1 MSGQSIMDRVNAA
14 RHSIAG
20 QGLAKSV
27 CKATTEEIMGPKK
40 KHLDYLVQCTNEP
53 NVSIPQLADLLI
65 ERTQHGNWVVVFKSL
80 ITIQNLMNFG
90 NERFTQYLAS
100 NNCSFNLNSFLDKSG
115 VQALQQNLT
124 GNPDFYA
131 LIRQAP
137 QQPIPGSPDFHAI
150 KQGYDMSTFI
160 RRYAKYLNE
169 KAISYRLMAFDFCKI
184 KRGKDDG
191 TLRTMNAEK
200 LLKTLPV
207 LQKQMDA
214 LLDFYCTPNELTNG
228 VINACFLLLFK
239 DLIRLF
245 ACYNDGIINL
255 LEKYFDMNKK
265 QCKEAL
271 DIYKKFLVRMDKVS
285 EFLKVA
291 ENVGIDKGD
300 IPDLAKAPS
309 SLLDALEQHYASLE
323 GKKIPGSSSKP
334 AGFTAALNT
343 MADQNVAFSGVSDD
357 EKRKILDDETQ
368 RLNQLKSTEF
378 SETTSA
384 SSDQRIK
391 ELNQTSPQTS
401 PQNQPATYASTNPF
415 SSGPAEALTSDLLLD
430 TSLTTT
436 QPAKPISDL
445 LGLSASTNPFVDSLP
460 TNAVSPGQTNTM
472 TSMGWTAKPAS
483 PAMNTTTQAG
493 VMDMISPS
501 NAATTTTTPSASL
514 AAMAQSTSP
523 APPAVHTELEDLL
536 DPLEAL
542 DPLAPKRPVSPAF
555 VRPVSPAIVP
565 PASPAFNRPVSPV
578 TGSTFNA
585 PVSPSATAF
594 NPPASPSSSCF
605 KPPAS
610 PSAQRSVTPT
620 YMDNRDKGLQDLTS
634 PAMTTGSDPGFN
646 AFGDVLQPQTQTPSK
661 KEPMKLIQG
670 DLDLSLAQMA
680 ANLNINGPASQVKK
694 TDHQW
699 QPKGEQKKTGG
710 ANWAAP
716 VLSSSTT
723 WNMSQPVQ
731 PGIGLSPTAGG
742 GGPRMPAA
750 TTGMAGTDL
759 FGAKP
764 PTTKSQTQPNDPFG
778 AL

>member
-1 MSGQSIMDRVNAA
+1 MVQWRTLSLFFFYYFCLAVSFSQQSI
-14 RHSIAG
+14 
-20 QGLAKSV
+20 
-27 CKATTEEIMGPKK
+27 
-40 KHLDYLVQCTNEP
+40 
-53 NVSIPQLADLLI
+53 LI
-65 ERTQHGNWVVVFKSL
+65 S
-80 ITIQNLMNFG
+80 
-90 NERFTQYLAS
+90 
-100 NNCSFNLNSFLDKSG
+100 
-115 VQALQQNLT
+115 ALQQNLT

-368 RLNQLKSTEF
+368 RLNQLK
-378 SETTSA
+378 
-384 SSDQRIK
+384 DQRIK

-415 SSGPAEALTSDLLLD
+415 SSGPAEAVTSDLLLD

-460 TNAVSPGQTNTM
+460 TNAVSPGQTTTM

-483 PAMNTTTQAG
+483 PAMNATNQAG

-501 NAATTTTTPSASL
+501 NAATTTTTTSASL
-514 AAMAQSTSP
+514 AAMAQSTTP

-634 PAMTTGSDPGFN
+634 PAMTTGSDPG
-646 AFGDVLQPQTQTPSK
+646 
-661 KEPMKLIQG
+661 
-670 DLDLSLAQMA
+670 
-680 ANLNINGPASQVKK
+680 
-694 TDHQW
+694 
-699 QPKGEQKKTGG
+699 
-710 ANWAAP
+710 
-716 VLSSSTT
+716 TT
-723 WNMSQPVQ
+723 
-731 PGIGLSPTAGG
+731 I
-742 GGPRMPAA
+742 
-750 TTGMAGTDL
+750 
-759 FGAKP
+759 P
-764 PTTKSQTQPNDPFG
+764 PC
-778 AL
+778 

>member
-493 VMDMISPS
+493 ESAFTTDAAFAAAFPNSSVSTGVMDMISPS

-523 APPAVHTELEDLL
+523 APPA
-536 DPLEAL
+536 
-542 DPLAPKRPVSPAF
+542 
-555 VRPVSPAIVP
+555 
-565 PASPAFNRPVSPV
+565 
-578 TGSTFNA
+578 
-585 PVSPSATAF
+585 
-594 NPPASPSSSCF
+594 
-605 KPPAS
+605 
-610 PSAQRSVTPT
+610 AQRSVTPT

>member
-14 RHSIAG
+14 RHSISG

-53 NVSIPQLADLLI
+53 NVSIPHLADLLI
-65 ERTQHGNWVVVFKSL
+65 ERTQHGNWVVVFKAL
-80 ITIQNLMNFG
+80 IAVQNLMNFG

-100 NNCSFNLNSFLDKSG
+100 NNCSFNLNSFLDKGG
-115 VQALQQNLT
+115 VQAEM
-124 GNPDFYA
+124 
-131 LIRQAP
+131 AP
-137 QQPIPGSPDFHAI
+137 QQPIPGSPDFHAM

-184 KRGKDDG
+184 KRGKEDG

-214 LLDFYCTPNELTNG
+214 LLEFDCTPNELTNG
-228 VINACFLLLFK
+228 VVDACFLLLFK

-300 IPDLAKAPS
+300 IPDLARAPS

-323 GKKIPGSSSKP
+323 GKKLPASTSKP

-343 MADQNVAFSGVSDD
+343 MADQNLGFSGVSDE
-357 EKRKILDDETQ
+357 EKKKMLDDENQ
-368 RLNQLKSTEF
+368 RLNQMKSTEF
-378 SETTSA
+378 SETTSTT
-384 SSDQRIK
+384 SEQRIK
-391 ELNQTSPQTS
+391 ELNQVSPAAS
-401 PQNQPATYASTNPF
+401 PHHQPTTFAPTNPF
-415 SSGPAEALTSDLLLD
+415 ISAAASTTDPASDLLLD
-430 TSLTTT
+430 TGVAAPS
-436 QPAKPISDL
+436 KPIDDL
-445 LGLSASTNPFVDSLP
+445 LGLSTTSTNPFADSLP
-460 TNAVSPGQTNTM
+460 ATAVSPGQPSTM
-472 TSMGWTAKPAS
+472 TSMGWGAQPTAS
-483 PAMNTTTQAG
+483 PAISAANHAG
-493 VMDMISPS
+493 VMDIISPS
-501 NAATTTTTPSASL
+501 NAAATSASPL
-514 AAMAQSTSP
+514 AATLAPSP
-523 APPAVHTELEDLL
+523 TPVPPTVHTELDDLL
-536 DPLEAL
+536 DPLDSL
-542 DPLAPKRPVSPAF
+542 DPLAPIRPVSPAF
-555 VRPVSPAIVP
+555 ARPVSPAIVP
-565 PASPAFNRPVSPV
+565 PASPVVNRPVSPAA
-578 TGSTFNA
+578 GSTFNP
-585 PVSPSATAF
+585 PVSPSTAAF
-594 NPPASPSSSCF
+594 NPPASPSASGF
-605 KPPAS
+605 RPPAS

-620 YMDNRDKGLQDLTS
+620 FMDTLDT
-634 PAMTTGSDPGFN
+634 GFN
-646 AFGDVLQPQTQTPSK
+646 AFGDVLQPQTKTPQK
-661 KEPMKLIQG
+661 KEPVKLIQG

-680 ANLNINGPASQVKK
+680 ASLNISGPASQVKK
-694 TDHQW
+694 TEHQW

-710 ANWAAP
+710 AGWTAP
-716 VLSSSTT
+716 VMSSSTT
-723 WNMSQPVQ
+723 WSMNQPAQQPV
-731 PGIGLSPTAGG
+731 GLSPTAQPS
-742 GGPRMPAA
+742 GGPRMPAS
-750 TTGMAGTDL
+750 GLAGTDL
-759 FGAKP
+759 FGVQP
-764 PTTKSQTQPNDPFG
+764 PTTQSQSSSQSQPNDPFG

>member
-483 PAMNTTTQAG
+483 PAMNTTTQ
-493 VMDMISPS
+493 
-501 NAATTTTTPSASL
+501 
-514 AAMAQSTSP
+514 
-523 APPAVHTELEDLL
+523 VHTELEDLL

>member
-493 VMDMISPS
+493 ESAFTTDAAFAAAFPNSSVSTGVMDMISPS

-523 APPAVHTELEDLL
+523 APPA
-536 DPLEAL
+536 
-542 DPLAPKRPVSPAF
+542 
-555 VRPVSPAIVP
+555 
-565 PASPAFNRPVSPV
+565 
-578 TGSTFNA
+578 
-585 PVSPSATAF
+585 
-594 NPPASPSSSCF
+594 
-605 KPPAS
+605 
-610 PSAQRSVTPT
+610 
-620 YMDNRDKGLQDLTS
+620 
-634 PAMTTGSDPGFN
+634 GFN

>member
-14 RHSIAG
+14 RHSISG

-53 NVSIPQLADLLI
+53 NVSIPHLADLLI
-65 ERTQHGNWVVVFKSL
+65 ERTQHGNWVVVFKAL
-80 ITIQNLMNFG
+80 IAVQNLMNFG

-115 VQALQQNLT
+115 VQA
-124 GNPDFYA
+124 
-131 LIRQAP
+131 P
-137 QQPIPGSPDFHAI
+137 QQPIPGSPDFHAM

-169 KAISYRLMAFDFCKI
+169 KAVSYRLMAFDFCKI
-184 KRGKDDG
+184 KRGKEDG

-214 LLDFYCTPNELTNG
+214 LLEFDCTPNELTNG

-323 GKKIPGSSSKP
+323 GKKLP
-334 AGFTAALNT
+334 ASTSN
-343 MADQNVAFSGVSDD
+343 GVSDE
-357 EKRKILDDETQ
+357 EKKKILDDENQ
-368 RLNQLKSTEF
+368 RLNQMKSTEF
-378 SETTSA
+378 SETTSTT
-384 SSDQRIK
+384 SEQRIK
-391 ELNQTSPQTS
+391 ELNQVSPAASPHHQPTSFAP
-401 PQNQPATYASTNPF
+401 TNPF
-415 SSGPAEALTSDLLLD
+415 SSAASTDQGSDLLLD
-430 TSLTTT
+430 TGVAA
-436 QPAKPISDL
+436 PAGPSKPIDDL
-445 LGLSASTNPFVDSLP
+445 LGLSATSTNPFADSLP
-460 TNAVSPGQTNTM
+460 ATAVSPGQPTTM
-472 TSMGWTAKPAS
+472 TSMGWGAQPTAS
-483 PAMNTTTQAG
+483 PAITTTNHAETSFATDAAFAAAFPNTTSATTTAG
-493 VMDMISPS
+493 VMDIISPS
-501 NAATTTTTPSASL
+501 NAAATTSASPL
-514 AAMAQSTSP
+514 AATLAPSP
-523 APPAVHTELEDLL
+523 SPVPPAVHTELDDLL
-536 DPLEAL
+536 DPLESL

-555 VRPVSPAIVP
+555 ARPVSPAIVP
-565 PASPAFNRPVSPV
+565 PASPVINRPVSPAA
-578 TGSTFNA
+578 GSTFNP
-585 PVSPSATAF
+585 PVSPSTAAF
-594 NPPASPSSSCF
+594 NPPASPSASGF

-620 YMDNRDKGLQDLTS
+620 FMDTLDT
-634 PAMTTGSDPGFN
+634 GFN
-646 AFGDVLQPQTQTPSK
+646 AFGDVLQPQTKTPQK
-661 KEPMKLIQG
+661 KEPVKLIQG

-694 TDHQW
+694 TEHQW

-710 ANWAAP
+710 ADWTAP
-716 VLSSSTT
+716 VMSSSTT
-723 WNMSQPVQ
+723 WSMNQPAQQPV
-731 PGIGLSPTAGG
+731 GLSPTAQSS
-742 GGPRMPAA
+742 GGPRMPA
-750 TTGMAGTDL
+750 TGLPGTDL
-759 FGAKP
+759 FGVQP
-764 PTTKSQTQPNDPFG
+764 PTTQSQPSSQSQPNDPFG

>member
-1 MSGQSIMDRVNAA
+1 MVQWRTLSLFFFYYFCLAVSFSQQSI
-14 RHSIAG
+14 
-20 QGLAKSV
+20 
-27 CKATTEEIMGPKK
+27 
-40 KHLDYLVQCTNEP
+40 
-53 NVSIPQLADLLI
+53 LI
-65 ERTQHGNWVVVFKSL
+65 S
-80 ITIQNLMNFG
+80 
-90 NERFTQYLAS
+90 
-100 NNCSFNLNSFLDKSG
+100 
-115 VQALQQNLT
+115 ALQQNLT

-415 SSGPAEALTSDLLLD
+415 SSGPAEAVTSDLLLD

-460 TNAVSPGQTNTM
+460 TNAVSPGQTTTM

-483 PAMNTTTQAG
+483 PAMNATNQAG

-501 NAATTTTTPSASL
+501 NAATTTTTTSASL
-514 AAMAQSTSP
+514 AAMAQSTTP

-634 PAMTTGSDPGFN
+634 PAMTTGSDPG
-646 AFGDVLQPQTQTPSK
+646 
-661 KEPMKLIQG
+661 
-670 DLDLSLAQMA
+670 
-680 ANLNINGPASQVKK
+680 
-694 TDHQW
+694 
-699 QPKGEQKKTGG
+699 
-710 ANWAAP
+710 
-716 VLSSSTT
+716 TT
-723 WNMSQPVQ
+723 
-731 PGIGLSPTAGG
+731 I
-742 GGPRMPAA
+742 
-750 TTGMAGTDL
+750 
-759 FGAKP
+759 P
-764 PTTKSQTQPNDPFG
+764 PC
-778 AL
+778 

>member
-14 RHSIAG
+14 RHSISG

-53 NVSIPQLADLLI
+53 NVSIPHLADLLI
-65 ERTQHGNWVVVFKSL
+65 ERTQHGNWVVVFKAL

-115 VQALQQNLT
+115 VQA
-124 GNPDFYA
+124 
-131 LIRQAP
+131 P
-137 QQPIPGSPDFHAI
+137 QQPIPGSPDFHAM

-169 KAISYRLMAFDFCKI
+169 KAVSYRLMAFDFCKI
-184 KRGKDDG
+184 KRGKEDG

-214 LLDFYCTPNELTNG
+214 LLEFDCTPNELTNG

-323 GKKIPGSSSKP
+323 GKKLPASTSKP

-343 MADQNVAFSGVSDD
+343 MADQNLGFSGVSDE
-357 EKRKILDDETQ
+357 EKKKILDDENQ
-368 RLNQLKSTEF
+368 RLNQMKSTEF
-378 SETTSA
+378 SETTSTT
-384 SSDQRIK
+384 SEQRIK
-391 ELNQTSPQTS
+391 ELNQVSPAAS
-401 PQNQPATYASTNPF
+401 PHHQPTTFAPTNPF
-415 SSGPAEALTSDLLLD
+415 STAASTDQGSDLLLD
-430 TSLTTT
+430 TGVAA
-436 QPAKPISDL
+436 PAGPSKPIDDL
-445 LGLSASTNPFVDSLP
+445 LGLSATSTNPFADSLP
-460 TNAVSPGQTNTM
+460 ATAVSPGQPTTM
-472 TSMGWTAKPAS
+472 TSMGWGAQPTAS
-483 PAMNTTTQAG
+483 PAITTTNHAETSFATDAAFAAAFPNTTSATTTAG
-493 VMDMISPS
+493 VMDIISPS
-501 NAATTTTTPSASL
+501 NAAATTSASPL
-514 AAMAQSTSP
+514 AAT
-523 APPAVHTELEDLL
+523 
-536 DPLEAL
+536 
-542 DPLAPKRPVSPAF
+542 LAPSP
-555 VRPVSPAIVP
+555 SPVP
-565 PASPAFNRPVSPV
+565 PA
-578 TGSTFNA
+578 
-585 PVSPSATAF
+585 
-594 NPPASPSSSCF
+594 
-605 KPPAS
+605 
-610 PSAQRSVTPT
+610 
-620 YMDNRDKGLQDLTS
+620 
-634 PAMTTGSDPGFN
+634 GFN
-646 AFGDVLQPQTQTPSK
+646 AFGDVLQPQTKTPQK
-661 KEPMKLIQG
+661 KEPVKLIQG

-694 TDHQW
+694 TEHQW

-710 ANWAAP
+710 ANWTAP
-716 VLSSSTT
+716 VMSSSTT
-723 WNMSQPVQ
+723 WSMNQPAQQPV
-731 PGIGLSPTAGG
+731 GLSPTAQSS
-742 GGPRMPAA
+742 GGPRMPA
-750 TTGMAGTDL
+750 TGLPGTDL
-759 FGAKP
+759 FGVQP
-764 PTTKSQTQPNDPFG
+764 PTTQSQPSSQSQPNDPFG

>member
-115 VQALQQNLT
+115 V
-124 GNPDFYA
+124 
-131 LIRQAP
+131 QAP

-323 GKKIPGSSSKP
+323 GKKIPGSSS
-334 AGFTAALNT
+334 N
-343 MADQNVAFSGVSDD
+343 GVSDD

-483 PAMNTTTQAG
+483 PAMGTTTQAGESAFTTDAAFAAAFPNSSVSTAG

-620 YMDNRDKGLQDLTS
+620 YMDNRDKG
-634 PAMTTGSDPGFN
+634 FN

-716 VLSSSTT
+716 
-723 WNMSQPVQ
+723 NMSQPVQ

>member
-115 VQALQQNLT
+115 V
-124 GNPDFYA
+124 
-131 LIRQAP
+131 QAP

-483 PAMNTTTQAG
+483 PAMGTTTQAG

-620 YMDNRDKGLQDLTS
+620 YMDNRDKG
-634 PAMTTGSDPGFN
+634 FN

-716 VLSSSTT
+716 
-723 WNMSQPVQ
+723 NMSQPVQ